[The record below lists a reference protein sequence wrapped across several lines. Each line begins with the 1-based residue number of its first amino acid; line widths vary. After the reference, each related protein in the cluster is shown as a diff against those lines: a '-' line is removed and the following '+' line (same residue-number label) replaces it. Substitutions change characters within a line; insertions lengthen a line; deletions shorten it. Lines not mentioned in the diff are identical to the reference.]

1 MKEVFEIYGP
11 AIGPTVAFLLGILA
25 LFVKFRV
32 DNYLDK
38 TTRLEKLEQLKQLI
52 RAAPPPS
59 YYSPVPLEEREESP
73 DSFKPKSVDKRL
85 FEEYQSRNI
94 ANVGRFYNRLLTTK
108 VLIDNMTEQ
117 INHHGEESEIR
128 QFNTIKWWHDNLFKQ
143 VEDLTEI
150 GKPIDAAESMEL
162 YVNAFWRLDFL
173 YEGMLEACDN
183 PYQLFSYI
191 DPP

>member
-38 TTRLEKLEQLKQLI
+38 TKRLEKSEQLKQLI

-59 YYSPVPLEEREESP
+59 FYHPVTPD
-73 DSFKPKSVDKRL
+73 DSFMPITVDKAL
-85 FEEYQSRNI
+85 LEEYQRRNI
-94 ANVGRFYNRLLTTK
+94 TNAGRLYNRLLTTK
-108 VLIDNMTEQ
+108 VLIENMTEQ

-128 QFNTIKWWHDNLFKQ
+128 QFNNIKWRHDFLVKE
-143 VEDLTEI
+143 VEELTEN
-150 GKPIDAAESMEL
+150 GKAMDELQEILAFYAA
-162 YVNAFWRLDFL
+162 AFRRLDFL
-173 YEGMLEACDN
+173 Y
-183 PYQLFSYI
+183 
-191 DPP
+191 